1 MTRVIGL
8 TGQTGAGK
16 SAVREILEK
25 MGIECIDCDR
35 VAREV
40 TAVGSPALDALCEVF
55 SNDILTP
62 EKSLDRKKL
71 GSIVFS
77 DKEKLELLNKTIFPF
92 IIADIKRKISE
103 CDGDVVL
110 DAPTLFESG
119 CDKLCDTTV
128 AVVADRDVRLER
140 IIARDGIT
148 KEDAENRINSQLSE
162 NFFRENC
169 DAIIENNSGLDSLE
183 NLVEKFLEGWKK
195 V

>member
-92 IIADIKRKISE
+92 IIDDIKRKISE

-148 KEDAENRINSQLSE
+148 KENAENRINSQLSE